1 MKKCLDKLGVIGGY
15 VGAIICLAAVF
26 GLFYSLVTYKGT
38 MPSPS

>member
-26 GLFYSLVTYKGT
+26 GGFFIAL
-38 MPSPS
+38 